1 MKSLAVLLAL
11 AAAVLALPGDAAAQ
25 SGPRSFPDG
34 LTDQQKKEVRELVGE
49 YLRDNPEIVLEA
61 IQILQQREQA
71 RQNERQRSNLAASRR
86 ELERDPT
93 SPVGGNPKGD
103 ITIVEFFD
111 YRCGFC
117 KQVFPAIQELLRTD
131 GNIRWV
137 FKELPILTPG
147 SRIAAKAALAAW
159 NQDRDRYMDFHTALM
174 ESQGSLS
181 ERKILRIAKDAGLDP
196 ETIRARL
203 NDPAVEEALQ
213 RNSRLAER
221 LGIRGTPGFVIGDQV
236 VPGAIDLRTMRRMV
250 KELRER
256 S

>member
-11 AAAVLALPGDAAAQ
+11 AAAILALPGDAAAQ
-25 SGPRSFPDG
+25 SGPRPFPDG
-34 LTDQQKKEVRELVGE
+34 LTDQQKEEVRELIGE
-49 YLRDNPEIVLEA
+49 HLRNNPEIILEA

-111 YRCGFC
+111 YRCRFC
-117 KQVFPAIQELLRTD
+117 KQVFPAIKELLRTD

-137 FKELPILTPG
+137 FKEFPILTKE
-147 SRIAAKAALAAW
+147 SRIAARAALAAW
-159 NQDRDRYMDFHTALM
+159 NQDRDKYMDFHAALM
-174 ESQGSLS
+174 ESQGGLS
-181 ERKILRIAKDAGLDP
+181 EREILRMAGNAGLDP
-196 ETIRARL
+196 AAIRAGL
-203 NDPAVEEALQ
+203 NDPEVEQALQ

-221 LGIRGTPGFVIGDQV
+221 LGISGTPAFVIGDRV
-236 VPGAIDLRTMRRMV
+236 VPGAISLRTMRQMV

>member
-1 MKSLAVLLAL
+1 MKSLALLLAL
-11 AAAVLALPGDAAAQ
+11 AAAILALPGDAAAQ
-25 SGPRSFPDG
+25 GGPRSFPDG
-34 LTDQQKKEVRELVGE
+34 LTDQQKKEVRELIGE
-49 YLRDNPEIVLEA
+49 HLRDNPEIILEA

-71 RQNERQRSNLAASRR
+71 RQDRQLRSNLAAHRR

-103 ITIVEFFD
+103 VTVVEFFD
-111 YRCGFC
+111 YLCGFC

-137 FKELPILTPG
+137 FKEFPILTPE
-147 SRIAAKAALAAW
+147 SRIAARAALAAW
-159 NQDRDRYMDFHTALM
+159 NRDRDKYMDFHAALM
-174 ESQGSLS
+174 ESRGGLS
-181 ERKILRIAKDAGLDP
+181 EGEVLRMAGNAGLDP
-196 ETIRARL
+196 EAIRAGM
-203 NDPAVEEALQ
+203 NDPEVEQALQ

-221 LGIRGTPGFVIGDQV
+221 LGIRGTPGFVIGDRV
-236 VPGAIDLRTMRRMV
+236 VPGAIDLRTMRQMI

>member
-11 AAAVLALPGDAAAQ
+11 AAAILALPGDAAAQ

-34 LTDQQKKEVRELVGE
+34 LTEKQKEEVRELIGE
-49 YLRDNPEIVLEA
+49 HLRNNPEIILEA
-61 IQILQQREQA
+61 IQILQRREQA
-71 RQNERQRSNLAASRR
+71 RQDERQRSNLAAYRR

-103 ITIVEFFD
+103 ITVVEFFD
-111 YRCGFC
+111 YLCGFC
-117 KQVFPAIQELLRTD
+117 KQVLPAIQELLRTD

-137 FKELPILTPG
+137 FKEFPILTPE
-147 SRIAAKAALAAW
+147 SRIAARAALAAW
-159 NQDRDRYMDFHTALM
+159 NRDRDKYMEFHTALM
-174 ESQGSLS
+174 ESQGGLS
-181 ERKILRIAKDAGLDP
+181 EREILRIAGNVGLDP
-196 ETIRARL
+196 AAIKAGL
-203 NDPAVEEALQ
+203 NDPAVEQALQ

-221 LGIRGTPGFVIGDQV
+221 LGIRGTPGFVIGDRV
-236 VPGAIDLRTMRRMV
+236 VPGAIDLRTMRQMI

>member
-11 AAAVLALPGDAAAQ
+11 AAAILALPGDAAAQ
-25 SGPRSFPDG
+25 SGPRSLPDG
-34 LTDQQKKEVRELVGE
+34 LTDRQKEEVRELIGE
-49 YLRDNPEIVLEA
+49 HLRGNPEIILEA

-71 RQNERQRSNLAASRR
+71 RQNEQQRSNLASNRR

-103 ITIVEFFD
+103 ITVVEFFD

-117 KQVFPAIQELLRTD
+117 KQVLPAIQELLRTD
-131 GNIRWV
+131 GDIRWV
-137 FKELPILTPG
+137 FKEFPILSPA
-147 SRIAAKAALAAW
+147 SRLAAKAALAAW
-159 NQDRDRYMDFHTALM
+159 NQDRDKYMDFHIALM
-174 ESQGSLS
+174 ESPGGLS
-181 ERKILRIAKDAGLDP
+181 ERDILRMAGNVGLDP
-196 ETIRARL
+196 EAIKAGL
-203 NDPAVEEALQ
+203 NDPAVEQALQ

-221 LGIRGTPGFVIGDQV
+221 LGISGTPGFVIGDQV
-236 VPGAIDLRTMRRMV
+236 VPGAIDLRTMRQMI